1 MRKATFWLAAGSVV
15 TALMANPPI
24 SAVAAEQAKPPTG
37 RDLAFNNR
45 KGNCLAC
52 HQFPSLKDTL
62 SPASKTY
69 TAANIGPPLIA
80 MKARFPDRAKLRQQI
95 ADPMSRNPAT
105 SMPPF
110 GRHHILTDQEIDL
123 IVDFVHGL

>member
-1 MRKATFWLAAGSVV
+1 MRKATLWLAAGGVV
-15 TALMANPPI
+15 SALMAVPVIPA
-24 SAVAAEQAKPPTG
+24 SAAEQAKPPTG
-37 RDLAFNNR
+37 QDLAFDRR

-52 HQFPSLKDTL
+52 HQFPSLKDTM
-62 SPASKTY
+62 SPASKNY
-69 TAANIGPPLIA
+69 SAANIGPPLIA

-110 GRHHILTDQEIDL
+110 GKHHILSDKEIDL